1 MIRSVLR
8 ARRSPAG
15 RPSAVASSRR
25 LPLVALLVAALAVV
39 VSGCTSIVPKLETPK
54 LQVISVELLDA
65 QFTQQRFNVRM
76 RVQNPNDRELPIR
89 GLSYTMQL
97 AGEEFGSGQ
106 SNKAFTVP
114 ALGEAEFE
122 MTVTTNLATSLLK
135 ILPKLER
142 SPESLDYRLTGRVET
157 DWTFLRTI
165 PFTETGKLSMK

>member
-1 MIRSVLR
+1 MTESAHDLR
-8 ARRSPAG
+8 RPAVF
-15 RPSAVASSRR
+15 A
-25 LPLVALLVAALAVV
+25 PLLALLVLLA
-39 VSGCTSIVPKLETPK
+39 SGCTSLVPKLETPK
-54 LQVISVELLDA
+54 LEVIAVELLDA
-65 QFTQQRFNVRM
+65 QFTQQRFNVTM

-114 ALGEAEFE
+114 AFGEAEFE

-135 ILPKLER
+135 ILPKLEK
-142 SPESLDYRLTGRVET
+142 SPEALDYRLSGRVET

-165 PFTETGKLSMK
+165 PFTETGKLPMK